1 MPWLP
6 QALRRPLKSQM
17 YEERMKNMLDAMTKP
32 GIQKIP
38 PYIPGDTAESVKEKY
53 GLTEVLKLAS
63 NENQLGSSPKAIE
76 AMIEAVKQANI
87 YPDPFCMGLRKK
99 IGKKFGFDDSG
110 DNVIISS
117 GASGILSLLGEVFI
131 CEGDEVIFCEPTFG
145 AYAGATRRNNGVPVV
160 LPLTEDKK
168 FDLEGMYRAIT
179 DKTKMIFICNP
190 NNPTGTVVD
199 SEELKAFIHKVPQH
213 VIVVVDEAYIELSSN
228 PEVKSMVSEIAEGVN
243 LIVVRT
249 FSKIYGL
256 AGLRL
261 GYSLMNK
268 ELHAILQKST
278 TVFVAS
284 REALAGAM
292 AALDDE
298 EFIRTTKAVMKEG
311 REYLTRELTA
321 LGWYIYPSE
330 TNFIY
335 GDSGLNTSL
344 LAEELKKKGLIIR
357 GNFEFSRITIGTME
371 QNRKVVEI
379 IREVMESGAV
389 PKA

>member
-1 MPWLP
+1 
-6 QALRRPLKSQM
+6 
-17 YEERMKNMLDAMTKP
+17 MLENMTKP
-32 GIQKIP
+32 EIQKIP

-53 GLTEVLKLAS
+53 GLTNVLKLAS
-63 NENQLGSSPKAIE
+63 NENQLGSSPKAVE
-76 AMIEAVKQANI
+76 AMREAVKQANI
-87 YPDPFCMGLRKK
+87 YPDPFCMGLRRKL
-99 IGKKFGFDDSG
+99 GKKFGFDGSG
-110 DNVIISS
+110 DNVVISA

-131 CEGDEVIFCEPTFG
+131 CDGDEVIFCEPTFG
-145 AYAGATRRNNGVPVV
+145 AYAGAARRNNGIPVA
-160 LPLTEDKK
+160 LPLTPDKK
-168 FDLEGMYRAIT
+168 YDLRAMYRAIT

-190 NNPTGTVVD
+190 NNPTGTAVD
-199 SEELKAFIHKVPQH
+199 SEELREFIHKVPDH

-228 PEVKSMVSEIAEGVN
+228 PQVKSMVSEIAEGVN

-268 ELHAILQKST
+268 ELHGILQKST

-298 EFIRTTKAVMKEG
+298 EFIQKTRSLMKEG
-311 REYLTRELTA
+311 REYLTKELTG
-321 LGWYIYPSE
+321 LGWKVYPSE
-330 TNFIY
+330 ANFIY
-335 GDSGLNTSL
+335 GDSGLNTAL

-371 QNRKVVEI
+371 QNRQVVRI
-379 IREVMESGAV
+379 IQEVMESKTV
-389 PKA
+389 PRA

>member
-1 MPWLP
+1 
-6 QALRRPLKSQM
+6 
-17 YEERMKNMLDAMTKP
+17 
-32 GIQKIP
+32 
-38 PYIPGDTAESVKEKY
+38 
-53 GLTEVLKLAS
+53 
-63 NENQLGSSPKAIE
+63 
-76 AMIEAVKQANI
+76 
-87 YPDPFCMGLRKK
+87 
-99 IGKKFGFDDSG
+99 
-110 DNVIISS
+110 
-117 GASGILSLLGEVFI
+117 
-131 CEGDEVIFCEPTFG
+131 
-145 AYAGATRRNNGVPVV
+145 
-160 LPLTEDKK
+160 
-168 FDLEGMYRAIT
+168 
-179 DKTKMIFICNP
+179 
-190 NNPTGTVVD
+190 
-199 SEELKAFIHKVPQH
+199 
-213 VIVVVDEAYIELSSN
+213 
-228 PEVKSMVSEIAEGVN
+228 MVSEIAEGVN

-298 EFIRTTKAVMKEG
+298 EFINTTKAVMKEG
-311 REYLTRELTA
+311 REYLTKELTS
-321 LGWYIYPSE
+321 LGWYVYPSE

-335 GDSGLNTSL
+335 GDSGLDTRI

-371 QNRKVVEI
+371 QNRKVVSI
-379 IREVMESGAV
+379 IKEVMESGVV